1 MKYVVAII
9 AVLVTAHSFG
19 MQDQEVAALVNQN
32 EINKQFAEQVA
43 LLIKELQESKVQKE
57 QLLEELKRKDAQIAQ
72 LPAFIYCGNNISKG
86 GSLSSDS
93 SLSSESD
100 SLPSELL
107 SSGSI
112 SIPIPNSLILH
123 SLKSSVLPFM

>member
-72 LPAFIYCGNNISKG
+72 LPAFIYCGNNISK
-86 GSLSSDS
+86 
-93 SLSSESD
+93 
-100 SLPSELL
+100 
-107 SSGSI
+107 
-112 SIPIPNSLILH
+112 H
-123 SLKSSVLPFM
+123 